1 MPTQDDIVTLRLE
14 GRVPFSHFATAINA
28 LDGLLKSLST
38 EITGS
43 PATVQW
49 NIVELSASSA
59 VTTIQGT
66 ADDPM
71 DIPPITTAYALVGQA
86 LADRS
91 EIPYSEEI
99 RRHAAS
105 IASLVNG
112 EITAIHFNTPRAQY
126 VVREPPE
133 RQEKPVVVDGFGAIE
148 GHIRTLSDRQNLRF
162 TLYDNL
168 FDAPV
173 TCYLSPETA
182 DEARR
187 LWRQRVVV
195 EGLVRRDPKTGIPT
209 QIRNIREIHEMPSAA
224 PGSYREA
231 RGALRNVV
239 GS

>member
-99 RRHAAS
+99 RRHANS
-105 IASLVNG
+105 IASLVND
-112 EITAIHFNTPRAQY
+112 EIVAYTLQYAKSAVRRPGAARTPRETRCRRWVWGY
-126 VVREPPE
+126 R
-133 RQEKPVVVDGFGAIE
+133 
-148 GHIRTLSDRQNLRF
+148 RTY
-162 TLYDNL
+162 T
-168 FDAPV
+168 DAF
-173 TCYLSPETA
+173 
-182 DEARR
+182 
-187 LWRQRVVV
+187 
-195 EGLVRRDPKTGIPT
+195 
-209 QIRNIREIHEMPSAA
+209 
-224 PGSYREA
+224 
-231 RGALRNVV
+231 
-239 GS
+239 